1 MTTTI
6 TTTTHQCEHG
16 VEESSF
22 EMNALSKCQLTGSID
37 CLLGR
42 SYRRLGGE
50 RRKEGGERR
59 KVVEEEEEEE
69 ERAGGRV

>member
-1 MTTTI
+1 
-6 TTTTHQCEHG
+6 
-16 VEESSF
+16 
-22 EMNALSKCQLTGSID
+22 MNALSKCQLTGSID